1 MVRKGKRVLGED
13 DNKVQNTE
21 NIDIDDIAL
30 EDDGTETDGEGGSNK
45 ESRVMF
51 IGGIP
56 HGFYEQQIRKYFGQF
71 GVVKKVRLSR
81 RPKDLRC
88 RGYGFVQFAY
98 PSVAKIAAE
107 AMDGYFMFKQR
118 LRCHIVPREK
128 IHKLMFKGHDKR
140 IKLWQGQRLRIH
152 KEEEPLSRSKKWKL
166 RTKNI
171 DYDNTCREQLKE
183 LGVEYEYTSLED
195 LILQKQEQGRL
206 KKEQNK
212 EMMQD

>member
-81 RPKDLRC
+81 RPKDLGC

-118 LRCHIVPREK
+118 LRDTTRGLNYGKDRDQEFIRRKNLYP
-128 IHKLMFKGHDKR
+128 D
-140 IKLWQGQRLRIH
+140 QR
-152 KEEEPLSRSKKWKL
+152 
-166 RTKNI
+166 NG
-171 DYDNTCREQLKE
+171 N
-183 LGVEYEYTSLED
+183 
-195 LILQKQEQGRL
+195 QGRKIL
-206 KKEQNK
+206 IMIILVESNQRSQELNMSTLLSKIQYCKNKSRGDQKKNK
-212 EMMQD
+212 IKR